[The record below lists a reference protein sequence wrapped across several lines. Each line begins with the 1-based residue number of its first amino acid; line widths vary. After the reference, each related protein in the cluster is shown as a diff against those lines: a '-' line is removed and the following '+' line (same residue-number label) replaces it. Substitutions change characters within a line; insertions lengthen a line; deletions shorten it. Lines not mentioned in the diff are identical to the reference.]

1 MKYNCSLIQ
10 DIAPLYHDHA
20 LSLQSRE
27 IVEAHLGECRH
38 CADYYN
44 AILKSDSHPLKQS
57 TETENICRF
66 SEKIRK
72 YRLMQTGVF
81 FLFVIVLLTM
91 GLAWFGYRGISEIPG
106 IYVLQHPVAAAAATL
121 LLFGIWYPFVNSK
134 RRMLCG
140 TSGIVM
146 LLAMEVFDFLTI
158 PAGSTMGIQI
168 GTFFYDIPNLAGVDI
183 AESFQYALPGFYI
196 GVAATIAAGI
206 GFFCFCRKAK

>member
-81 FLFVIVLLTM
+81 FLFVIV
-91 GLAWFGYRGISEIPG
+91 
-106 IYVLQHPVAAAAATL
+106 
-121 LLFGIWYPFVNSK
+121 
-134 RRMLCG
+134 
-140 TSGIVM
+140 
-146 LLAMEVFDFLTI
+146 
-158 PAGSTMGIQI
+158 
-168 GTFFYDIPNLAGVDI
+168 
-183 AESFQYALPGFYI
+183 
-196 GVAATIAAGI
+196 
-206 GFFCFCRKAK
+206 